1 MGLLEKAGQIQD
13 EGASKSKP
21 TKTKSAKTK
30 SKAPKP
36 KRQKTKK
43 QKVED
48 DLDDLEVK
56 EKVIKSLPNEFQLAK
71 KPARFARS
79 LVDFIVT
86 YGAFVGIFGTYL
98 FIDGDFT
105 YLWIVSFLMMLFNM
119 IAMPIMTHRTVGNYA
134 SLTTY
139 VNHKGNP
146 PIFLHQTLK
155 SLTILFILAGLGLI
169 LSAGLGKSGGINS
182 VNLGIGIAILLIP
195 ITDWVVAKVRHETRQ
210 GLWDSMFFA
219 YMVTHSRAGDSEST
233 GFFAKLESSGDW
245 LKDKGWL
252 GKEEEN

>member
-43 QKVED
+43 QKVDD

-79 LVDFIVT
+79 LVDFICT
-86 YGAFVGIFGTYL
+86 YGAFLAVLGT
-98 FIDGDFT
+98 FAFVDGDFT
-105 YLWIVSFLMMLFNM
+105 YLWIVALLVMLFNM
-119 IAMPIMTHRTVGNYA
+119 FVMPIMTNRTIGNYC
-134 SLTTY
+134 
-139 VNHKGNP
+139 
-146 PIFLHQTLK
+146 
-155 SLTILFILAGLGLI
+155 
-169 LSAGLGKSGGINS
+169 
-182 VNLGIGIAILLIP
+182 LL
-195 ITDWVVAKVRHETRQ
+195 
-210 GLWDSMFFA
+210 
-219 YMVTHSRAGDSEST
+219 
-233 GFFAKLESSGDW
+233 
-245 LKDKGWL
+245 
-252 GKEEEN
+252 